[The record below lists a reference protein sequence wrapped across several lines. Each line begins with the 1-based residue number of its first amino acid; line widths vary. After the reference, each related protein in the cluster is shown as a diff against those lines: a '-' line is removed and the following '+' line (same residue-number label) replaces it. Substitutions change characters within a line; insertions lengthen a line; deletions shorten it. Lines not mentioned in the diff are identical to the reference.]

1 MAGTGFTCGARSWQL
16 KNLSIMAQFTKKSKA
31 KPEISTASLP
41 DIIFM
46 LLIFFMV
53 TTVLREQDVQV
64 RTILP
69 QAEALTKIEQ
79 KRYVSYVWMGP
90 EKQPGNRF
98 GETKVQ
104 IDDAVIE
111 DLTNIRSIM
120 YRKLNEQPRL
130 IVSLRVDEE
139 SEMGVVTD
147 VQGELRKAGTLRI
160 SYSSR
165 RDISGI

>member
-1 MAGTGFTCGARSWQL
+1 MGH
-16 KNLSIMAQFTKKSKA
+16 FTKKSKA

-53 TTVLREQDVQV
+53 TTVLREQEVQV

-79 KRYVSYVWMGP
+79 KRYVSYIWTGP
-90 EKQPGNRF
+90 EKLPGNRF
-98 GETKVQ
+98 GTTRVQ
-104 IDDAVIE
+104 IDDAIIE
-111 DLTNIRSIM
+111 EMTSIRSIM
-120 YRKLNEQPRL
+120 YRKLTEQPRL

-147 VQGELRKAGTLRI
+147 IHQELRKGNTLRI
-160 SYSSR
+160 SYSAR
-165 RDISGI
+165 RDISRL